1 MFIVKLFIIVFINN
15 KIMCIVIVLIEILRI
30 FYLWSSRFVVVS
42 EILVLYVNLNFFY
55 KFIVL

>member
-1 MFIVKLFIIVFINN
+1 MFIVKLFIVFINN

-30 FYLWSSRFVVVS
+30 FYLWSSGFVVVS

>member
-1 MFIVKLFIIVFINN
+1 
-15 KIMCIVIVLIEILRI
+15 MCIVIVLIEILRI

>member
-1 MFIVKLFIIVFINN
+1 MFIVKLFIVFINN